1 MELEELIHSVL
12 GNEIGF
18 IEQEFTFR
26 IILKFWKKESRNAQ
40 VTLLTS
46 QCTTPEA
53 FIQAIRE
60 KFEIKRSH
68 CMEEIWVL
76 QSKSDYEQPLKWV
89 KECGGRLKI
98 NVSDTF
104 KEHLMR
110 RSQQVG
116 NRDFEDPLYDLD
128 E

>member
-1 MELEELIHSVL
+1 MELEELIHGVL
-12 GNEIGF
+12 GNEIGI
-18 IEQEFTFR
+18 IEEEFTFR
-26 IILKFWKKESRNAQ
+26 VILKFWKKESKNAE
-40 VTLLTS
+40 VAFLTT
-46 QCTTPEA
+46 QCATSEV
-53 FIQAIRE
+53 FIQSIRE
-60 KFEIKRSH
+60 KFEIKRFH
-68 CMEEIWVL
+68 CLEEIWVM
-76 QSKSDYEQPLKWV
+76 QVKSDYQKPLKWV

-98 NVSDTF
+98 NISDSF